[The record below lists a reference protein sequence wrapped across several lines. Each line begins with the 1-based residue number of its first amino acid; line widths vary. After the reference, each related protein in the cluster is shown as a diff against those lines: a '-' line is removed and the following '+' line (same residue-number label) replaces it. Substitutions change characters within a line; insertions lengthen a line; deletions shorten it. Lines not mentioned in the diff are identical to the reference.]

1 MKTSKTTSVKIE
13 KATILSWKRE
23 RNSVYGNP
31 CFSFT
36 ISNEQGNTFSGK
48 TRSNADFVYGL
59 CSSPEALQ
67 NVTISTTPTGR
78 VYMDDATNS
87 K

>member
-1 MKTSKTTSVKIE
+1 MKAQKTTSVKIE

-31 CFSFT
+31 CFSFAIT
-36 ISNEQGNTFSGK
+36 DENGKFYSGK
-48 TRSNADFVYGL
+48 TRSNAGFVYGL

-78 VYMDDATNS
+78 VYMDDASS